1 MPLKLK
7 RGKDFFKFIRVGAF
21 ISLHHTRDLHRDRGC
36 ADAVRVREIMRGS
49 ADHGKWIYADVVVKK
64 FILKQKN
71 AIF

>member
-21 ISLHHTRDLHRDRGC
+21 ISLHHTRDLHSDRGC

-49 ADHGKWIYADVVVKK
+49 ADHSKWIYTDVVVKK
-64 FILKQKN
+64 FILKQN
-71 AIF
+71 DAIF